1 MIRDEQFEVGRELRR
16 QMFGT
21 NGADDQIESATELTD
36 KLQEIVT
43 RHVFGDIWQRPELD
57 TPTRSMIT
65 LAMLVALGRGHE
77 IRIHL
82 RGALANGVTPEQIRE
97 IMLHSSIYCGLP
109 AAVDG
114 ILAAGEIFAEREVA
128 VGSSGR

>member
-1 MIRDEQFEVGRELRR
+1 MIRDEQFELGRDLRR

-21 NGADDQIESATELTD
+21 SGADDQIESATELTD

-43 RHVFGDIWQRPELD
+43 RQVFGDIWQRPELD
-57 TPTRSMIT
+57 MRTRSMIT

-82 RGALANGVTPEQIRE
+82 RGALANGVTAEEIRE

-114 ILAAGEIFAEREVA
+114 ILAAGEIFAERQVA
-128 VGSSGR
+128 AAHE